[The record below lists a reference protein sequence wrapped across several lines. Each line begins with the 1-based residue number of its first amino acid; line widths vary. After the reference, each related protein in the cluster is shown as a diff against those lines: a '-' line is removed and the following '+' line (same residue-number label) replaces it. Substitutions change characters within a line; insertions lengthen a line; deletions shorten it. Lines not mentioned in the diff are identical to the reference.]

1 MRGSLC
7 AISAAVLA
15 LGTAPAMAAPA
26 AGGQTLSGEW
36 RNVKNTVHI
45 RAYPCGD
52 AVCGTII
59 WASPK
64 AQASAR
70 EKGTERL
77 EGTQIFREFRPTGDG
92 GYTGKVFVPTVG
104 RTFAGKLRVTPDD
117 KLVGKG
123 CVLGGLFCKSTT
135 WLRLN

>member
-1 MRGSLC
+1 MRRILR
-7 AISAAVLA
+7 AISVTLIALIAVPV
-15 LGTAPAMAAPA
+15 TATPA
-26 AGGQTLSGEW
+26 ATGQTLNGKW
-36 RNVKNTVHI
+36 RNAKNTVHI

-52 AVCGTII
+52 AICGTVI

-104 RTFAGKLRVTPDD
+104 RTFAGRLRVTADD
-117 KLVGKG
+117 TLVGKG
-123 CVLGGLFCKSTT
+123 CVLGGLFCRSTT

>member
-1 MRGSLC
+1 MRRISC
-7 AISAAVLA
+7 AISAGVLM
-15 LGTAPAMAAPA
+15 LGVAPATAAPPA
-26 AGGQTLSGEW
+26 TGQAISGEW

-52 AVCGTII
+52 AVCGTVI